1 MKRRVSIALAVLC
14 LGAVFCVFARPEAA
28 VAAPSSALVNVLTEI
43 RNLSN
48 GHFNSLVT
56 WARSGAQ
63 QPSFPSNSLTNAENA
78 INQLGYD
85 DRNAVMQWLTG
96 LGRGAL
102 YARGVS
108 DSQIG
113 WRDPSTGPSPTPT
126 PNPWRN
132 LPLATGSLDGN
143 VQGNIQVLGGFAG
156 AQRDGRAVIACVS
169 FQNTSPKTATEVV
182 FDFTLTNSEGT
193 ELGKLTL
200 DRKGKFSSNIGIY
213 SYDSLSG
220 WNQGSFGPSSRMDNC
235 VQRKLA
241 TAALPILEARYA
253 GYRVVKVV
261 YDDGT
266 SWTPDQP

>member
-1 MKRRVSIALAVLC
+1 MVLA
-14 LGAVFCVFARPEAA
+14 LGAVFFAFAPPQAA

-43 RNLSN
+43 GNLSN
-48 GHFNSLVT
+48 GDFHRLVT
-56 WARSGAQ
+56 WARSGAT
-63 QPSFPSNSLTNAENA
+63 PPVFASNSLTNAESDVS
-78 INQLGYD
+78 QLGNG
-85 DRNAVMQWLTG
+85 DRNAVLQWLAG
-96 LGRGAL
+96 AGRAAL
-102 YARGVS
+102 YARGVT

-113 WRDPSTGPSPTPT
+113 WRNPPSGPAPTPT

-143 VQGNIQVLGGFAG
+143 VQGNIQVLGGFAA

-169 FQNTSPKTATEVV
+169 FQNTAAKTASEVD
-182 FDFTLTNSEGT
+182 FEFTLTGNEGT
-193 ELGKLTL
+193 VLGKLTL
-200 DRKGKFSSNIGIY
+200 DRKGKFSPNVGIY

-220 WNQGSFGPSSRMDNC
+220 WQQGSFGPSSRMDNC
-235 VQRKLA
+235 VQRKLG

-253 GYRVVKVV
+253 GYRVAKVV